1 MFENKS
7 YIQIKISSERSFGI
21 VFCAFF
27 IILGLYPLLKGQ
39 DIRLW
44 AIIIAF
50 IFLFLGIF
58 IPQLLFIPN
67 KLWFKIGIFLGSIVS
82 PIIMGL
88 IFFLTVT
95 PIGII
100 MRILGKDI
108 LNQEIKKSV
117 KSYWIKRREKVRTMK
132 KQF

>member
-1 MFENKS
+1 MGYYYCF
-7 YIQIKISSERSFGI
+7 Y
-21 VFCAFF
+21 
-27 IILGLYPLLKGQ
+27 
-39 DIRLW
+39 
-44 AIIIAF
+44 
-50 IFLFLGIF
+50 FLFLGIF

-82 PIIMGL
+82 PIVMGL

-117 KSYWIKRREKVRTMK
+117 EKLLD
-132 KQF
+132 